1 MRKIFTLILTM
12 VAALTVHAQELK
24 PLTLEDLNF
33 GGTNYHNMVPK
44 TRYTTWWGDELVHL
58 DTEECFL
65 VNKSTGK
72 ESQLFTL
79 SELNQWSGMKLRHLY
94 NLSFPESG
102 KSLVWLNDGNERM
115 LFDWKHKKAI
125 WKGNIS
131 MAKGAQAQDFNSVSK
146 ALAYVKDNQL
156 HVIDAHGNDHQLTT
170 DGSREIVY
178 GQSVHRN
185 EFGITGGLFWNHDGT
200 RLAFYRMD
208 QSMVSDYPQVDIP
221 ELDWKPSNGQSRMAK
236 ADPDKYPMAGETIH
250 KVTVGVYDLATN
262 KITYLA
268 AGDPTDRY
276 FSNISWSPD
285 NKTLYMFELNRDQN
299 DCRLMSYNTITGQ
312 PIAEIYHE
320 TDSKYVEPLHPIT
333 FIPWDNNKFILWSQ
347 KDGYM
352 HLYLYNKEGKALRQL
367 TKGKYVVLELLGFD
381 TKNKRIFIES
391 NACSPIQKN
400 LFAIDFASGKQTL
413 LDVNGKGWHSGSLSK
428 SGNYIV
434 DNYQT
439 PDIPRNIAIVNTTN
453 GKSISYFKAANP
465 WQGYTIPTYECG
477 SIKAADGVTDLYY
490 RMVKP
495 LNFNPNKKYP
505 TIVYVYGGPH
515 AHNVDARWHYS
526 SRGWETYMAEHGYLL
541 FILDNRGSEHRGKE
555 FEQVTFRH
563 LGQEEMKD
571 QMEGVKFLKSLPYV
585 DAQRLGIHGW
595 SFGGFMTINL
605 MTTYPDVFKVGVA
618 GGPVIDWKW
627 YEAMYGERYM
637 DTPEANSQGYAA
649 CSLLP
654 KAKNL
659 KGKLEIIIGLNDPVV
674 VPQHAFSF
682 LKACIAAGTQPD
694 FFVYPGEPHNMRGH
708 QSVHLHERISQYFFD
723 YLKQIPIMRLLLLGG
738 GGREH
743 ALAWKI
749 AQSKKCDKLYI
760 APGNAGTA
768 DCGENVNIKA
778 DDFEKLK
785 DFAVDHHVDMVVVG
799 PEDPLVKGIYDNFKQ
814 DKRTQNI
821 PVIGPSKAGAVLEGS
836 KDFAKNFM
844 QRHHIPTAKYK
855 TFDGN
860 SLEEGLRFLETLQP
874 PYVLKAD
881 GLCAGKGVL
890 ILPNLEEA
898 KKELREMLGGMFGN
912 ASAQVVIEEFL
923 SGIECSVFILTDGKH
938 YKILPEAK
946 DYKRIGEHDTGL
958 NTGGMGS
965 VSPVPFATKDWMK
978 KVEERIIKPTVD
990 GLSHEGI
997 DYKGFIFF
1005 GLINVNGEPMVIEY
1019 NCRMGDP
1026 ETESVMLRLK
1036 SDIVDLF
1043 EGVAAGDLNQREI
1056 AFDERAAVCVM
1067 LVSGG
1072 YPEAYKKGY
1081 PITGIDKVEGSIV
1094 FHSGTASKDGQ
1105 ILTNGGRVI
1114 AVSSYGKDKAEALQ
1128 KSFNE
1133 AQKIQFTDKY
1143 FRRDIGKDL

>member
-131 MAKGAQAQDFNSVSK
+131 MAKGAQAQDFNSVSR

-156 HVIDAHGNDHQLTT
+156 HVIDVHGNDHQLTT

-236 ADPDKYPMAGETIH
+236 VDPDKYPMAGETIH
-250 KVTVGVYDLATN
+250 KVTVGVFDLATN

-268 AGDPTDRY
+268 AGDPTDCY
-276 FSNISWSPD
+276 FSNISWAPD

-299 DCRLMSYNTITGQ
+299 NCRLMSYNTITGQ

-465 WQGYTIPTYECG
+465 WQGYTVPTYECG

-723 YLKQIPIMRLLLLGG
+723 YLK
-738 GGREH
+738 
-743 ALAWKI
+743 
-749 AQSKKCDKLYI
+749 
-760 APGNAGTA
+760 
-768 DCGENVNIKA
+768 
-778 DDFEKLK
+778 
-785 DFAVDHHVDMVVVG
+785 
-799 PEDPLVKGIYDNFKQ
+799 
-814 DKRTQNI
+814 
-821 PVIGPSKAGAVLEGS
+821 
-836 KDFAKNFM
+836 
-844 QRHHIPTAKYK
+844 
-855 TFDGN
+855 
-860 SLEEGLRFLETLQP
+860 
-874 PYVLKAD
+874 
-881 GLCAGKGVL
+881 
-890 ILPNLEEA
+890 
-898 KKELREMLGGMFGN
+898 
-912 ASAQVVIEEFL
+912 
-923 SGIECSVFILTDGKH
+923 
-938 YKILPEAK
+938 
-946 DYKRIGEHDTGL
+946 
-958 NTGGMGS
+958 
-965 VSPVPFATKDWMK
+965 
-978 KVEERIIKPTVD
+978 
-990 GLSHEGI
+990 
-997 DYKGFIFF
+997 
-1005 GLINVNGEPMVIEY
+1005 
-1019 NCRMGDP
+1019 
-1026 ETESVMLRLK
+1026 
-1036 SDIVDLF
+1036 
-1043 EGVAAGDLNQREI
+1043 
-1056 AFDERAAVCVM
+1056 
-1067 LVSGG
+1067 
-1072 YPEAYKKGY
+1072 
-1081 PITGIDKVEGSIV
+1081 
-1094 FHSGTASKDGQ
+1094 
-1105 ILTNGGRVI
+1105 
-1114 AVSSYGKDKAEALQ
+1114 
-1128 KSFNE
+1128 
-1133 AQKIQFTDKY
+1133 
-1143 FRRDIGKDL
+1143 